1 MKIICQIGVI
11 FAVCWFSQLIEAA
24 LPVPFPASVIGMLLL
39 LALLATGLLKIEH
52 IREKA
57 DFLLANMAF
66 FFLPAGVSV
75 INYFDVLGRSAVA
88 LVLVCLLSTVITF
101 GATALSIRFTLR
113 LLERRKSRV
122 WAACFPLFWHRFE
135 YPGLLGWGA
144 HPEKDR
150 PGGL

>member
-39 LALLATGLLKIEH
+39 LAL
-52 IREKA
+52 
-57 DFLLANMAF
+57 F

-122 WAACFPLFWHRFE
+122 
-135 YPGLLGWGA
+135 
-144 HPEKDR
+144 
-150 PGGL
+150 

>member
-24 LPVPFPASVIGMLLL
+24 LPVPF
-39 LALLATGLLKIEH
+39 H

-122 WAACFPLFWHRFE
+122 
-135 YPGLLGWGA
+135 
-144 HPEKDR
+144 
-150 PGGL
+150 

>member
-39 LALLATGLLKIEH
+39 LALLATGLLKSSISGKRRISAGQH
-52 IREKA
+52 G
-57 DFLLANMAF
+57 LL
-66 FFLPAGVSV
+66 FLPAGVSV

-122 WAACFPLFWHRFE
+122 
-135 YPGLLGWGA
+135 
-144 HPEKDR
+144 
-150 PGGL
+150 

>member
-39 LALLATGLLKIEH
+39 LALLATGLLKID

-122 WAACFPLFWHRFE
+122 
-135 YPGLLGWGA
+135 
-144 HPEKDR
+144 
-150 PGGL
+150 

>member
-75 INYFDVLGRSAVA
+75 INYFDVL
-88 LVLVCLLSTVITF
+88 VCLLSTVITF

-122 WAACFPLFWHRFE
+122 
-135 YPGLLGWGA
+135 
-144 HPEKDR
+144 
-150 PGGL
+150 

>member
-1 MKIICQIGVI
+1 MKIICQIGVHLCRVLVSSSLSGAASSI
-11 FAVCWFSQLIEAA
+11 PGQRDRHAAAAGAVGHRAA
-24 LPVPFPASVIGMLLL
+24 Q
-39 LALLATGLLKIEH
+39 IEH

-122 WAACFPLFWHRFE
+122 
-135 YPGLLGWGA
+135 
-144 HPEKDR
+144 
-150 PGGL
+150 

>member
-24 LPVPFPASVIGMLLL
+24 LPVPFPASVIGMLL
-39 LALLATGLLKIEH
+39 LLATGLLKIEH

-122 WAACFPLFWHRFE
+122 
-135 YPGLLGWGA
+135 
-144 HPEKDR
+144 
-150 PGGL
+150 

>member
-88 LVLVCLLSTVITF
+88 LAALNGDHLRRHRPEHPVHPAPAGEEEVPCLSCLLPPFLAS
-101 GATALSIRFTLR
+101 L
-113 LLERRKSRV
+113 
-122 WAACFPLFWHRFE
+122 
-135 YPGLLGWGA
+135 
-144 HPEKDR
+144 
-150 PGGL
+150 

>member
-24 LPVPFPASVIGMLLL
+24 LPVPFPASVIVMLLL

-122 WAACFPLFWHRFE
+122 
-135 YPGLLGWGA
+135 
-144 HPEKDR
+144 
-150 PGGL
+150 

>member
-39 LALLATGLLKIEH
+39 LALLATGLLKIRAYPGKGGFSAGQH
-52 IREKA
+52 G
-57 DFLLANMAF
+57 L

-101 GATALSIRFTLR
+101 GATVLSIRFTLR

-122 WAACFPLFWHRFE
+122 
-135 YPGLLGWGA
+135 
-144 HPEKDR
+144 
-150 PGGL
+150 

>member
-24 LPVPFPASVIGMLLL
+24 LPVPFPASVIGMMLL

-66 FFLPAGVSV
+66 FFIPSLVGTMEHGAMLKSQAVPILV
-75 INYFDVLGRSAVA
+75 IVGLTTPVVYL
-88 LVLVCLLSTVITF
+88 
-101 GATALSIRFTLR
+101 ATAWTVQLMTR
-113 LLERRKSRV
+113 LLRGK
-122 WAACFPLFWHRFE
+122 
-135 YPGLLGWGA
+135 G
-144 HPEKDR
+144 EKR
-150 PGGL
+150 HG

>member
-24 LPVPFPASVIGMLLL
+24 LPFPASVIGMLLL

-122 WAACFPLFWHRFE
+122 
-135 YPGLLGWGA
+135 
-144 HPEKDR
+144 
-150 PGGL
+150 

>member
-66 FFLPAGVSV
+66 FFLP
-75 INYFDVLGRSAVA
+75 
-88 LVLVCLLSTVITF
+88 VITF

-122 WAACFPLFWHRFE
+122 
-135 YPGLLGWGA
+135 
-144 HPEKDR
+144 
-150 PGGL
+150 

>member
-66 FFLPAGVSV
+66 FFLPAGVS
-75 INYFDVLGRSAVA
+75 A
-88 LVLVCLLSTVITF
+88 STT
-101 GATALSIRFTLR
+101 SMC
-113 LLERRKSRV
+113 
-122 WAACFPLFWHRFE
+122 WAA
-135 YPGLLGWGA
+135 
-144 HPEKDR
+144 R
-150 PGGL
+150 PSRWCWSACSQR

>member
-24 LPVPFPASVIGMLLL
+24 LPVPFPARVIGML

-122 WAACFPLFWHRFE
+122 
-135 YPGLLGWGA
+135 
-144 HPEKDR
+144 
-150 PGGL
+150 

>member
-11 FAVCWFSQLIEAA
+11 FAVCWFSQL
-24 LPVPFPASVIGMLLL
+24 
-39 LALLATGLLKIEH
+39 IEH

-122 WAACFPLFWHRFE
+122 
-135 YPGLLGWGA
+135 
-144 HPEKDR
+144 
-150 PGGL
+150 

>member
-66 FFLPAGVSV
+66 FFIPSLVGTMEHGAMLKSQAVPILV
-75 INYFDVLGRSAVA
+75 IVGLTTPVVYL
-88 LVLVCLLSTVITF
+88 
-101 GATALSIRFTLR
+101 ATAWTVQLMTR
-113 LLERRKSRV
+113 LLRGK
-122 WAACFPLFWHRFE
+122 
-135 YPGLLGWGA
+135 GA
-144 HPEKDR
+144 KRH
-150 PGGL
+150 G

>member
-88 LVLVCLLSTVITF
+88 LVLVCL
-101 GATALSIRFTLR
+101 ALN
-113 LLERRKSRV
+113 
-122 WAACFPLFWHRFE
+122 
-135 YPGLLGWGA
+135 G
-144 HPEKDR
+144 
-150 PGGL
+150 

>member
-1 MKIICQIGVI
+1 MTI
-11 FAVCWFSQLIEAA
+11 SPAA
-24 LPVPFPASVIGMLLL
+24 TTPTSTW
-39 LALLATGLLKIEH
+39 ALLAGEGAAGPAALDELAGCGVWWTRRLEDDKLLKIEH

-122 WAACFPLFWHRFE
+122 
-135 YPGLLGWGA
+135 
-144 HPEKDR
+144 
-150 PGGL
+150 

>member
-66 FFLPAGVSV
+66 FFLPAGV
-75 INYFDVLGRSAVA
+75 
-88 LVLVCLLSTVITF
+88 LSTVITF

-122 WAACFPLFWHRFE
+122 
-135 YPGLLGWGA
+135 
-144 HPEKDR
+144 
-150 PGGL
+150 